1 MAEPRSLSKG
11 MRMHQF
17 RNVGVALAEAQLRR
31 VDAMARDLG
40 TSRSSMIRQ
49 LLDVALPFVEAGH
62 GVNLTRLI
70 AIIESTQ
77 AATDRLLTL
86 ADPDF
91 AERLPGLTIERL
103 KAYHDA

>member
-1 MAEPRSLSKG
+1 MKT
-11 MRMHQF
+11 F
-17 RNVGVALAEAQLRR
+17 KDVGVSLAATQFARIDALAAS
-31 VDAMARDLG
+31 LG
-40 TSRSSMIRQ
+40 MSRSAVIRQ
-49 LLDVALPFVEAGH
+49 LIDVGLPFVEAGH
-62 GVNLTRLI
+62 GVNVTRLI

-91 AERLPGLTIERL
+91 AERLPGITIERM

>member
-1 MAEPRSLSKG
+1 MKT
-11 MRMHQF
+11 F
-17 RNVGVALAEAQLRR
+17 RDVGVSLAQNHFTRIDALASG
-31 VDAMARDLG
+31 LG
-40 TSRSSMIRQ
+40 MSRSAIIRQ
-49 LLDVALPFVEAGH
+49 LIDVALPFVESGH

-86 ADPDF
+86 ADPEF
-91 AERLPGLTIERL
+91 AERLPALTIERL

>member
-1 MAEPRSLSKG
+1 MKT
-11 MRMHQF
+11 F
-17 RNVGVALAEAQLRR
+17 KDVGVSLAVTQFERIDALATG
-31 VDAMARDLG
+31 LG
-40 TSRSSMIRQ
+40 ISRSAIIRQ
-49 LLDVALPFVEAGH
+49 LIDVGLPFVEAGH
-62 GVNLTRLI
+62 GVNVTRLI

-91 AERLPGLTIERL
+91 AERLPGITIERL

>member
-1 MAEPRSLSKG
+1 MGKE
-11 MRMHQF
+11 F
-17 RNVGVALAEAQLRR
+17 RNVGVALADAQLVRI
-31 VDAMARDLG
+31 DALADAVG
-40 TSRSSMIRQ
+40 TSRSALTRQ
-49 LLDVALPFVEAGH
+49 LIDVALPFVEAGH
-62 GVNLTRLI
+62 GINLTRLI

>member
-1 MAEPRSLSKG
+1 MLRID
-11 MRMHQF
+11 
-17 RNVGVALAEAQLRR
+17 ALASA
-31 VDAMARDLG
+31 VG
-40 TSRSSMIRQ
+40 TSRSALTRQ
-49 LLDVALPFVEAGH
+49 LIDVALPFVEAGH

>member
-1 MAEPRSLSKG
+1 MEL
-11 MRMHQF
+11 

-31 VDAMARDLG
+31 VDAMATGLG
-40 TSRSSMIRQ
+40 TSRSAMIRQ

-62 GVNLTRLI
+62 GVNVTRLI

-91 AERLPGLTIERL
+91 AERLPGITIERL
-103 KAYHDA
+103 KVYHDA

>member
-1 MAEPRSLSKG
+1 MGRE
-11 MRMHQF
+11 F
-17 RNVGVALAEAQLRR
+17 RNVGVALSDAQLLRI
-31 VDAMARDLG
+31 DALASAVG
-40 TSRSSMIRQ
+40 TSRSALVRQ

>member
-1 MAEPRSLSKG
+1 MAEPRSFSKG
-11 MRMHQF
+11 TLVKEYRYL
-17 RNVGVALAEAQLRR
+17 GVALAEAQLRR
-31 VDAMARDLG
+31 VDAMAQDLG
-40 TSRSSMIRQ
+40 TSRSAMIRQ

-91 AERLPGLTIERL
+91 AERLPVLTIERL
-103 KAYHDA
+103 NAYHDA